1 MTDQKKRQPGL
12 RHRLIIWIA
21 LPMLVV
27 FAISVLFDFR
37 LARETI
43 DSAYDHSLA
52 DAALDIASHISA
64 SGAEPRLSLSPEA
77 EEMLRSDAFDTIY
90 FSVTS
95 ADGRFLAGD
104 KNLPLYPAKSLG
116 RPSFANDHYL
126 GQAIRIA
133 VLQTKSGNDL
143 INVAVAETI
152 KKRELASRTIL
163 TAMVIPSVA
172 LILAALG
179 IIYFGVRRGL
189 SPLIDIEDE
198 IARRSP
204 RDLRPLN
211 LGNAPTEIHPML
223 HRLNEL
229 FELLR
234 DSAVAQERF
243 LADAAHQLRTPLAGL
258 QTQVELAAQSEL
270 FRNDPE
276 RLLRIEH
283 ATERLRHL
291 IRQLLLFAR
300 SEPSTAA
307 TQTFQTVAL
316 DQLTEDSASI
326 FIDRA
331 LAKDIDLGYEISGI
345 EIQGI
350 NWMLREA
357 LGNLIDNAINYTPSG
372 GSITVRC
379 GTRDGHPFLSVDDS
393 GPGIPL
399 EERDK
404 VFGRFYRISDTKA
417 EGCGLGLAIVKEIA
431 ELHGVEIRL
440 GDSELGGLAISL
452 HFPSGG
458 GQIRQ

>member
-1 MTDQKKRQPGL
+1 MTDPKKKQFGL

-21 LPMLVV
+21 SPMLVV
-27 FAISVLFDFR
+27 FVISVLVDFR

-43 DSAYDHSLA
+43 DAAYDHSLA
-52 DAALDIASHISA
+52 DAALDIASHIKA
-64 SGAEPRLSLSPEA
+64 SGAEPQLSLSPEA

-90 FSVTS
+90 FSVAS

-104 KNLPLYPAKSLG
+104 KNLPLHPAEYLG
-116 RPSFANDHYL
+116 QTSFANDQYL
-126 GQAIRIA
+126 GQAIRVA
-133 VLQTKSGNDL
+133 VLRTKSGGDL
-143 INVAVAETI
+143 IDVTVAETI
-152 KKRELASRTIL
+152 KKREIASRTIL

-204 RDLRPLN
+204 RDLRPLD
-211 LGNAPTEIHPML
+211 LGNAPKEIHPML

-229 FELLR
+229 FGLLR
-234 DSAVAQERF
+234 DSAIAQERF

-270 FRNDPE
+270 FHDDPE
-276 RLLRIEH
+276 RLVRIEQ

-307 TQTFQTVAL
+307 AQTFQKVAL
-316 DQLTEDSASI
+316 DRLAEDSANI

-331 LAKDIDLGYEISGI
+331 LAKNIDLGYEISSVWVEGI
-345 EIQGI
+345 S
-350 NWMLREA
+350 WMLREA
-357 LGNLIDNAINYTPSG
+357 LDNLIDNAIKYTPSG
-372 GSITVRC
+372 GVITVRC
-379 GTRDGHPFLSVDDS
+379 GNRHGHPFLSVEDS

-399 EERDK
+399 AERDK
-404 VFGRFYRISDTKA
+404 VFGRFYRVSETEV

>member
-1 MTDQKKRQPGL
+1 MTDPKKKQFGL

-21 LPMLVV
+21 SPMLVV
-27 FAISVLFDFR
+27 FVISVLVDFR

-43 DSAYDHSLA
+43 DAAYDHSLA
-52 DAALDIASHISA
+52 DAALDIASHIKA
-64 SGAEPRLSLSPEA
+64 SGAEPQLSLSPEA

-90 FSVTS
+90 FSVAS

-104 KNLPLYPAKSLG
+104 KNLPLHPAEYLG
-116 RPSFANDHYL
+116 QTSFANDQYL
-126 GQAIRIA
+126 GQAIRVA
-133 VLQTKSGNDL
+133 VLRTKSGGDL
-143 INVAVAETI
+143 IDVTVAETI
-152 KKRELASRTIL
+152 KKREIASRTIL

-172 LILAALG
+172 LIVAALG

-204 RDLRPLN
+204 RDLRPLD
-211 LGNAPTEIHPML
+211 LGNAPKEIHPML

-229 FELLR
+229 FGLLR
-234 DSAVAQERF
+234 DSAIAQERF

-270 FRNDPE
+270 FHDDPE
-276 RLLRIEH
+276 RLVRIEQ

-307 TQTFQTVAL
+307 AQTFQKVAL
-316 DQLTEDSASI
+316 DRLAEDSANI

-331 LAKDIDLGYEISGI
+331 LAKNIDLGYEISSVGVEGI
-345 EIQGI
+345 S
-350 NWMLREA
+350 WMLREA
-357 LGNLIDNAINYTPSG
+357 LDNLIDNAIKYTPSG
-372 GSITVRC
+372 GVITVRC
-379 GTRDGHPFLSVDDS
+379 GNRDDHPFLSVEDS

-399 EERDK
+399 AERDK
-404 VFGRFYRISDTKA
+404 VFGRFYRISETEA
-417 EGCGLGLAIVKEIA
+417 EGCGLGLAIVKEIV

-452 HFPSGG
+452 HFPSGV